1 MFATSMRLLIIN
13 YEFPP
18 LGGGAGNATACLARE
33 WALRGHSVEVLT
45 GGFRGLPSR
54 EEVDGFVVHR
64 LPTPRK
70 LQGQGSI
77 VEMCAFMAAS
87 CVSVLCRKKPDFVIA
102 FFSIPGG
109 PAAWLMKFLRDVPY
123 IVSLR
128 GGDVPGFDS
137 RNLSLFHNMTNPL
150 TALIWRN
157 ARAVVGNSA
166 GLCDLA
172 RRFMPGLEVPEVSNG
187 VDTIRFAPGPRQ
199 ERDICELLFV
209 GRLAPQK
216 GVDVLLRSLATLDR
230 GWRLRIAGDGP
241 ERGRLGYLTK
251 ELGLEERVEFL
262 GWIQRDDL
270 PSLYQSADVFVFPS
284 YDEGMPNVVL
294 EALASGLPIVA
305 TKIAGNDQL
314 VLQSENGFLVPAG
327 DSAAFAD
334 ALRVVTNDRGLRR
347 SMAARSRALAVDE
360 FSWAR
365 AAEAYETYFSA

>member
-1 MFATSMRLLIIN
+1 MLIIN

-54 EEVDGFVVHR
+54 EEIDGFVVRR

-77 VEMCAFMAAS
+77 TEMCAFMAAS
-87 CVSVLCRKKPDFVIA
+87 CAAVLCVAKPDFVIA

-109 PAAWLMKFLRDVPY
+109 PAAWLLNLLRGVPY

-137 RNLSLFHNMTNPL
+137 RNLSCFHEMTNSL

-157 ARAVVGNSA
+157 ANAVVGNSA

-172 RRFMPGLEVPEVSNG
+172 RRFMPGLDVPEIANG
-187 VDTIRFAPGPRQ
+187 VDTNRFTPVSDTDRARF
-199 ERDICELLFV
+199 ELLFV

-216 GVDVLLRSLATLDR
+216 GVDVLLRALADID
-230 GWRLRIAGDGP
+230 GEWRLRIAGDGP
-241 ERGRLGYLTK
+241 ERSRLCDLAM
-251 ELGLEERVEFL
+251 ELGVSARVEFL
-262 GWIQRDDL
+262 GWTQRSDL
-270 PSLYQSADVFVFPS
+270 PALYQSADVFVFPS

-305 TKIAGNDQL
+305 TRIAGNEQL
-314 VLQSENGFLVPAG
+314 VLDRENGLLVPPG
-327 DSAAFAD
+327 DSAAFAA
-334 ALRVVTNDRGLRR
+334 ALRLVMSDRALRR
-347 SMAARSRALAVDE
+347 SMALRSRARAVEE

-365 AAEAYETYFSA
+365 AAVAYERYLNA

>member
-1 MFATSMRLLIIN
+1 MRLLIIN

-33 WALRGHSVEVLT
+33 WVLRGHSVEVLT

-54 EEVDGFVVHR
+54 EELNGFVVHR

-87 CVSVLCRKKPDFVIA
+87 CASVLCRKKPDFVIA

-109 PAAWLMKFLRDVPY
+109 PAAWLMKLLRDVPY
-123 IVSLR
+123 VVSLR

-150 TALIWRN
+150 TALIWRD
-157 ARAVVGNSA
+157 ARAVVGNSS

-172 RRFMPGLEVPEVSNG
+172 RRFMPGLEVPEIPNG
-187 VDTIRFAPGPRQ
+187 VDTIRFAPGVWQKR
-199 ERDICELLFV
+199 EVCEFLFV

-216 GVDVLLRSLATLDR
+216 GVDVLFRSLASLN
-230 GWRLRIAGDGP
+230 GAWRLRIGGDGP
-241 ERGRLGYLTK
+241 ERRRLGDLAK
-251 ELGLEERVEFL
+251 ALGLHERVEFL
-262 GWIQRDDL
+262 GWVQRDDL
-270 PSLYQSADVFVFPS
+270 PALYQSSDVFVFPS

-294 EALASGLPIVA
+294 EALASGLSIVA
-305 TKIAGNDQL
+305 TRIAGNEQL
-314 VLQSENGFLVPAG
+314 VIHGENGLLVPPG
-327 DSAAFAD
+327 DPAAFAD
-334 ALRVVTNDRGLRR
+334 ALRVVANDPNLRR
-347 SMAARSRALAVDE
+347 SMAERSRALAVTE

-365 AAEAYETYFSA
+365 AAAAYEKYFPA